1 MRKRALILASVASMI
16 DQFNMSNIQ
25 LLIQMGYG
33 VDVIADFV
41 DGGSINA
48 DRIENLKERLSKL
61 QVTIY
66 HVAIPRSIS
75 NIKGIMN
82 SYKEIK
88 HIMAE
93 RNYSLIHCHS
103 PIGGVLCR
111 LAAKESRKQGA
122 KVIYTAHGFHFY
134 KGAPL
139 KNWIVFYPIEKF
151 CSRYTDTLI
160 TINRED
166 YAFAKKHM
174 KAQSIEYVPGIGVD
188 TKAFAFDESLRF
200 LKRKELKL
208 RSDDFALLSVGELNK
223 NKNHE
228 TVIKAI
234 SQIEQHENIHYFIVG
249 KGDLGEYLSDVAKR
263 LNVNLHLLGYQTCMH
278 ELYCMSDIFVFPS
291 IREGLPVSLMEAMAC
306 GLPCVVS
313 RIRGNTDLIDDGK
326 GGLLTSAKTASD
338 FFAAITKVIESDEIR
353 REFKDYNQSKVLA
366 FDKKVVLDKM
376 RTVYSE

>member
-48 DRIENLKERLSKL
+48 DRIENLKERLSQL
-61 QVTIY
+61 QVTVY

-82 SYKEIK
+82 SYREIK
-88 HIMAE
+88 HIMAD
-93 RNYSLIHCHS
+93 RNYILIHCHS

-111 LAAKESRKQGA
+111 LAARESRKQGA

-151 CSRYTDTLI
+151 CSNYTDILI

-166 YAFAKKHM
+166 SAFAKKHM
-174 KAQSIEYVPGIGVD
+174 KAQSTEYVPGIGVD
-188 TKAFAFDESLRF
+188 TKAFAFDESLRL
-200 LKRKELKL
+200 LKRTELKL
-208 RSDDFALLSVGELNK
+208 HSDDIALLCVGELNK

-228 TVIKAI
+228 TIIKAI
-234 SQIEQHENIHYFIVG
+234 AQIKDREKIHYYIVG
-249 KGDLGEYLSDVAKR
+249 KGDLGNYLTDLANQ

-278 ELYCMSDIFVFPS
+278 EIYCMADVFVFPS
-291 IREGLPVSLMEAMAC
+291 IREGLPVSLMEAMAA

-326 GGLLTSAKTASD
+326 GGL
-338 FFAAITKVIESDEIR
+338 FAAPRAVADFSRSIYEIISNEDFSIKFR
-353 REFKDYNQSKVLA
+353 DYNQNKIEA
-366 FDKKVVLDKM
+366 FDKKVVLGKM
-376 RTVYSE
+376 RTIYSE